1 MYMSVFATDGW
12 TVGPE
17 LEVHLEAIYVGFC
30 LTPRQTLTELACW
43 LFDHVENRKKKLVQP
58 SQTIQESGH
67 TNSPKNLTLFRKY

>member
-43 LFDHVENRKKKLVQP
+43 LFDHVEK
-58 SQTIQESGH
+58 
-67 TNSPKNLTLFRKY
+67 